1 MIVNATNGADVI
13 AAGGAAGSASVTGLP
28 ATIGI
33 AHAEAAQDTLTV
45 NALGGDD
52 VVEASGLAADA
63 IRLEADGADG
73 ADVLIGGA
81 GPDTL
86 RGGAERRRPARR
98 PRRRRP
104 RRRRGQQ
111 HRHPGLTASSR
122 RPDRSNVGPTP

>member
-1 MIVNATNGADVI
+1 MNATNGADVI
-13 AAGGAAGSASVTGLP
+13 AVGGAAGSASVTGLS

-63 IRLEADGADG
+63 IRLEASGGDG

-86 RGGAERRRPARR
+86 RGDANDDVLLGGPGVDVLDGGA
-98 PRRRRP
+98 
-104 RRRRGQQ
+104 G
-111 HRHPGLTASSR
+111 
-122 RPDRSNVGPTP
+122 SNVVIQD